1 MRNVIIEE
9 TLSAALSRLRRLL
22 PSTWSADV
30 AAASE
35 GRADAT
41 ISLKGPGNAS
51 ALLDVAVKRWTTAPT
66 SKVVGVLSGVQRT
79 TPNPVL
85 LVTDYTN
92 RPLRLPRPP
101 RRREPGPRRRRLTLA
116 DATVAAVAG
125 KVDDAAYWVLRS
137 RRLIMAEAQ
146 PVPPVGRQ
154 HGPVD
159 RLGTDTHRVK
169 SVPQAELNGYPR

>member
-1 MRNVIIEE
+1 MRNVIVEE
-9 TLSAALSRLRRLL
+9 TLSEALPRLQRLL

-41 ISLKGPGNAS
+41 IRLKGPGNAC
-51 ALLDVAVKRWTTAPT
+51 ALLDVCVKRWTTAPT

-92 RPLRLPRPP
+92 RPLRKACEERGIL
-101 RRREPGPRRRRLTLA
+101 
-116 DATVAAVAG
+116 
-125 KVDDAAYWVLRS
+125 S
-137 RRLIMAEAQ
+137 LI
-146 PVPPVGRQ
+146 
-154 HGPVD
+154 HI
-159 RLGTDTHRVK
+159 
-169 SVPQAELNGYPR
+169 S